1 MSFNHIEIEKKW
13 QKYWD
18 ENKTFLT
25 KYEEGKPKFYALDM
39 FPYPSGAGLHVG
51 HPEGYT
57 ATDIISRYKR
67 MKGFNVMHPMG
78 WDAFGLPAE
87 QYAISTGKDPR
98 DFTYK
103 NIQIFKTQLK
113 SLGLSYDWNREIAT
127 CDPKYYKWTQWIFT
141 KLYEK
146 GLAEIKNIEV
156 NWCEELGTVLANE
169 EVLNE
174 NGRMVSERG
183 GYPVVKKPMKQWVLK
198 ITKYADRLQDDLD
211 KLDWPQSVKDMQK
224 NWIGKSVG
232 AEVTFKVKDTD
243 ESFVVFTT
251 RCDTLYG
258 ATYCV
263 LSPEHQLVTKIMSK
277 EQKDV
282 VLDYIEKAKAKSDLD
297 RTDLNKD
304 KTGVFT
310 GAYAINPINGKETPI
325 WIADYVL
332 SGYGTGAIMAVPA
345 HDERDYEFAKKYDIE
360 IIPVLNGD
368 ISESAFTG
376 DAEHINSGFLDGLG
390 KEEAINKMLD
400 YLEENNLGK
409 KSINYKLRDWIFS
422 RQRYWG
428 EPFPM
433 VYWNDG
439 KTECLSLDELPLEL
453 PIMERVTLSKT
464 GESPLVN
471 ATKWYNVTREDGI
484 KGHRESNTMPQ
495 WAGSCWYYIAYLLRN
510 VELDEYAD
518 LSDPKVQ
525 EMINYWLPVDL
536 YIGGTEHAVLHLL
549 YARFWHKVL
558 YDCGVVKYDEP
569 FQKLFNQGM
578 ILGEDGE
585 KMSKSKGNVINPDD
599 VVREYGADTLRMYE
613 MFMGPLEATKPWS
626 TTGVEGPRR
635 FLERVYRLYSEVA
648 EITDKNENLD
658 KVYHQTVKKVTED
671 FENLR
676 FNTAISQ
683 MMIFVNECYKEKKI
697 PLEYLEGF
705 LKLLNPIAPHITE
718 ELYNQVLNHDESI
731 AYSKWPEYDENK
743 LKEEKMTI
751 IIQVNGKIRDKI
763 EVDPAFTKEQ
773 IENAALQSAKVQS
786 FLNGNTPKKV
796 IVVPNKLVN
805 IVI

>member
-198 ITKYADRLQDDLD
+198 ITKYADRLQEDLD

-232 AEVTFKVKDTD
+232 AEVTFKVKDTE

-471 ATKWYNVTREDGI
+471 ATKWYNVTREDGV

-731 AYSKWPEYDENK
+731 AYSKWPEY
-743 LKEEKMTI
+743 EE
-751 IIQVNGKIRDKI
+751 Q
-763 EVDPAFTKEQ
+763 
-773 IENAALQSAKVQS
+773 
-786 FLNGNTPKKV
+786 
-796 IVVPNKLVN
+796 
-805 IVI
+805 